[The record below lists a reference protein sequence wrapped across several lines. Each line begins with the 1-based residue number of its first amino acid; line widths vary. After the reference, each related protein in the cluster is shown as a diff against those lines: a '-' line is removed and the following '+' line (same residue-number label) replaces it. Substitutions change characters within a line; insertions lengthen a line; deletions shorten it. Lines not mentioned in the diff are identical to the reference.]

1 MKISWFQKG
10 KTRISI
16 RPVTWQGWLVVLIF
30 VSLTIY
36 NFFRLDANS
45 QSLSDTLIDFVPQ
58 SLFLILLY
66 FLTANN
72 LTGDEKR

>member
-10 KTRISI
+10 KTRIGV

-36 NFFRLDANS
+36 NFFRIDATS
-45 QSLSDTLIDFVPQ
+45 QSVSDTLIDFVPQ